1 MRVAVLALLL
11 ATGSAAAWAADP
23 LRIGIASDYFGPYV
37 DLGGPGSA
45 LAARVAV
52 QDFCGTV
59 LGRPIEIVSADTQNK
74 PDVTSTFVRN
84 WFDNEGVE
92 AVADGSA
99 SSVGLAIQTL
109 AEQKHKI
116 YLNSGGFSGA
126 FSGPACTT
134 SSFQFQPDSRALALA
149 VVDETVKS
157 GGLFW
162 YFVTAN
168 YAFGIALEN
177 AAAAVKTSGETVLR
191 SSRVPLGAADFSSYL
206 LQAQSSGAQ
215 VIALASAGNDFFNTM
230 KQAKEFG
237 LGSDGKSTISGLRVF
252 ISDVEALGLEAAQR
266 LRFGDAAYRNEDDGT
281 RAWSRHFMEQHGG
294 KPPTTVHA
302 MTYSAV
308 TGYLKAGQAAD
319 TADRP
324 TARPSPSSCASASSM
339 TCSCTELPSRKT
351 AV

>member
-1 MRVAVLALLL
+1 LWNNVPLCELVIQVVKSNVRVAVLALLL
-11 ATGSAAAWAADP
+11 ATGSAAAWAADS
-23 LRIGIASDYFGPYV
+23 LKVGIASDYFGPYV
-37 DLGGPGSA
+37 DLGGPASA
-45 LAARVAV
+45 LAARMAV
-52 QDFCGTV
+52 QDSSGTV
-59 LGRPIEIVSADTQNK
+59 LGRPIEIVSASTQNK
-74 PDVTSTFVRN
+74 PDVASTFVRN
-84 WFDNEGVE
+84 WFDNESVE

-99 SSVGLAIQTL
+99 SSVGLTIRTL

-126 FSGPACTT
+126 FSGPAGAT
-134 SSFQFQPDSRALALA
+134 SSFQFQLDLRALA

-177 AAAAVKTSGETVLR
+177 AAAAVKTSGGTVLR
-191 SSRVPLGAADFSSYL
+191 SSKVPLGAADFSSYL
-206 LQAQSSGAQ
+206 LRAQSSGAQ
-215 VIALASAGNDFFNTM
+215 VIALASAGNNFFNTM
-230 KQAKEFG
+230 KQTTKFG
-237 LGSDGKSTISGLRVF
+237 RGSDGKSTISGLRVF

-302 MTYSAV
+302 MT
-308 TGYLKAGQAAD
+308 
-319 TADRP
+319 
-324 TARPSPSSCASASSM
+324 
-339 TCSCTELPSRKT
+339 
-351 AV
+351 